1 MTYEGVNVRN
11 FSETKHLD
19 DYGLLAT
26 KVKLSKEETQ
36 LDAGV
41 LKEMVEEALRQLE
54 DVRNEAEGAENNAY
68 EAKNSADTA
77 CDYASSARD
86 EADTAETYAMD
97 CKRELDN
104 LEGILDGLMDKLKQE
119 TGDEVSLDV
128 QIARYTP
135 KIKELRSRGCGADE
149 IAERLSISSV
159 IVNIVLERQD
169 AA

>member
-1 MTYEGVNVRN
+1 M
-11 FSETKHLD
+11 
-19 DYGLLAT
+19 
-26 KVKLSKEETQ
+26 
-36 LDAGV
+36 DAGI
-41 LKEMVEEALRQLE
+41 LKDRVEEALRQLE

-68 EAKNSADTA
+68 EARNSADSA
-77 CDYASSARD
+77 CDYASNARD
-86 EADTAETYAMD
+86 EADTAETYAIN

-104 LEGILDGLMDKLKQE
+104 LESTLDGLMDKLKAE

-135 KIKELRSRGCGADE
+135 KIKELRSKGCGADE

-159 IVNIVLERQD
+159 IVNVVLERQD

>member
-1 MTYEGVNVRN
+1 
-11 FSETKHLD
+11 
-19 DYGLLAT
+19 
-26 KVKLSKEETQ
+26 
-36 LDAGV
+36 V
-41 LKEMVEEALRQLE
+41 LR
-54 DVRNEAEGAENNAY
+54 
-68 EAKNSADTA
+68 
-77 CDYASSARD
+77 
-86 EADTAETYAMD
+86 ETYAIN

>member
-1 MTYEGVNVRN
+1 V
-11 FSETKHLD
+11 
-19 DYGLLAT
+19 
-26 KVKLSKEETQ
+26 
-36 LDAGV
+36 DAGV
-41 LKEMVEEALRQLE
+41 LKEMVEKALRQLE

-68 EAKNSADTA
+68 EAKNSADSA
-77 CDYASSARD
+77 CDYASTARD
-86 EADTAETYAMD
+86 EADTAETYAIN